1 METTSRSPSRYSFCP
16 VILAGAVCTFTFLSL
31 GMAVSAAEPMVDIA
45 GPVLGLAG
53 DVPLTGFLPPARFD
67 QNQVT
72 VYKRPAVPFVPFELM
87 DPATRQ
93 KVSPDTIISLPS
105 GKKVKAGDYYA
116 ELNRLEQSLN
126 QLGYSFRDQPNRAP
140 TERRRVIKLQ
150 ENRIDPVLFKQQAD
164 AIARD
169 HLPPTA
175 FQNLQVTIDKIPMLN
190 QQFEKQVR
198 GMAVT
203 PRGLEEP
210 PTPEEKAAF
219 LEARKQAI
227 KDQALAERL
236 QADRELGIEES
247 ETDLQDAMKE
257 VSEEVQKLEQ
267 QKISTRGTDS
277 MSDEEKE
284 AFATWR
290 ASRRHIAETSTVA
303 IETQPAGEMKTK
315 PSEEVQTRAVNP
327 ALLGIQRDIFR
338 IQGQVHRV
346 RTWDYS
352 AGNSIFSA
360 YLRGKGSLDGYPTM
374 VNVHGDGQAGG
385 TVVGANVEILN
396 ADGTIS
402 VPQSGNMTATLSLT
416 VVGTTV
422 LNLSKSQT
430 VAFSQSG
437 NYSRTVNKSTPSFTI
452 WLGPVPLS
460 VKAGIQGSAGIGYT
474 VGFYPIR
481 AYATLGPTANVNG
494 FAQAGIGG
502 GIGIIEASAGVRG
515 VLVLVKDSLTTNA
528 YIGIVMVSGQLAY
541 QYGLVVYNDLT
552 LLAGQIQLYA
562 EVSHPCFPDFWNT
575 CSDEWDHDLWN
586 WAGIRSVG
594 YLVNEV
600 NTTPV
605 WSMPVKLQAVQ

>member
-1 METTSRSPSRYSFCP
+1 METTSRSPSRNSIVP
-16 VILAGAVCTFTFLSL
+16 VFLVGAVCTFTFLSL
-31 GMAVSAAEPMVDIA
+31 GLAVNAAEPMA
-45 GPVLGLAG
+45 GMAAPGVPLAG
-53 DVPLTGFLPPARFD
+53 DVPLTGLLPPARFD

-72 VYKRPAVPFVPFELM
+72 VNKRAPVPFTPFELM

-93 KVSPDTIISLPS
+93 KVSPDTIITLPS
-105 GKKVKAGDYYA
+105 GKKVKAGDYYT
-116 ELNRLEQSLN
+116 ELNRLEQRLN

-164 AIARD
+164 AIVRD

-175 FQNLQVTIDKIPMLN
+175 FHNLPVPIDQIPMLN
-190 QQFEKQVR
+190 QQFEQQVR
-198 GMAVT
+198 AKAVT
-203 PRGLEEP
+203 PRGVDDP

-247 ETDLQDAMKE
+247 ETELQDAVKE

-303 IETQPAGEMKTK
+303 IETQPAGEKKTK
-315 PSEEVQTRAVNP
+315 PSEEVQTRAINP

-346 RTWDYS
+346 KTWNWS
-352 AGNSIFSA
+352 AGNSIFGA

-385 TVVGANVEILN
+385 TVVGSNVEILN

-402 VPQSGNMTATLSLT
+402 VPESGNMTATLSLT

-430 VAFSQSG
+430 LAFSQSG
-437 NYSRTVNKSTPSFTI
+437 NYSRTLNKSTPSFTI
-452 WLGPVPLS
+452 WVGPVPLS

-481 AYATLGPTANVNG
+481 AYATLGPSANVNG

-502 GIGIIEASAGVRG
+502 DLYIVEASAGVRG
-515 VLVLVKDSLTTNA
+515 VLVLVKDTLTTNA
-528 YIGIVMVSGQLAY
+528 DIGIVTVSGQLAY
-541 QYGLVVYNDLT
+541 QYRLVVYNDLT
-552 LLAGQIQLYA
+552 LLAGKIELYA
-562 EVSHPCFPDFWNT
+562 EVSHPCIPDFWNT

-600 NTTPV
+600 NTVPLSSIPV
-605 WSMPVKLQAVQ
+605 RLQAIQ